1 MAENLHLGRTGTAHG
16 GDVLPGALPG
26 QHHPLTAIVIHLV
39 GAAGGEQA
47 HLRAGVE
54 GEVRQRFPE
63 QGKKAPVLHENGIHP
78 QTAGGAGG
86 VQRGGQLPV
95 RYKGIQ
101 GEKDPDAPDM
111 TVPNG
116 GGKFLVREI
125 FGAPAGVERAPAQ
138 IHRAA
143 AALHGGTESLRRT
156 GGG

>member
-1 MAENLHLGRTGTAHG
+1 
-16 GDVLPGALPG
+16 
-26 QHHPLTAIVIHLV
+26 
-39 GAAGGEQA
+39 
-47 HLRAGVE
+47 
-54 GEVRQRFPE
+54 
-63 QGKKAPVLHENGIHP
+63 
-78 QTAGGAGG
+78 
-86 VQRGGQLPV
+86 
-95 RYKGIQ
+95 
-101 GEKDPDAPDM
+101 M

>member
-1 MAENLHLGRTGTAHG
+1 M
-16 GDVLPGALPG
+16 
-26 QHHPLTAIVIHLV
+26 
-39 GAAGGEQA
+39 
-47 HLRAGVE
+47 E

-101 GEKDPDAPDM
+101 GEKDPDTPDM

-143 AALHGGTESLRRT
+143 AALDGGPQRLRRS
-156 GGG
+156 GGGKQFQSHYLRLSRRCWSRKTSRFSSLTSAWALEASSR